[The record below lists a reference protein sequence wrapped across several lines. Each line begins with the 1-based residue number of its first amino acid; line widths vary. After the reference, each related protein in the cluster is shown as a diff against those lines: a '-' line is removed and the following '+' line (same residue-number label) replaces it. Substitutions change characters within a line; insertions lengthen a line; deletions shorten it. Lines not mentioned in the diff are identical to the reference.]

1 MSLNSDPTPGYAVAP
16 GARDEALRNITMITY
31 ILYAIGYFVG
41 ITMLVG
47 LIVAYMKRGDAA
59 GTIYESH
66 FTWLIRT
73 FWIGLI
79 VGIIGFFTSFILI
92 GVPILIA
99 CYIWGIYRVVK
110 GFLAFNDRKPIAA
123 PQGYL

>member
-1 MSLNSDPTPGYAVAP
+1 MSTNTDPSSGYAVTPA
-16 GARDEALRNITMITY
+16 ARDEALRNIVMITY
-31 ILYAIGYFVG
+31 ILYVVGFFVG

-47 LIVAYMKRGDAA
+47 LIVAYVKRGDAA

-73 FWIGLI
+73 FWIGLLLS
-79 VGIIGFFTSFILI
+79 VIGLITSFILI
-92 GVPILIA
+92 GIPILIA
-99 CYIWGIYRVVK
+99 TGIWSIYRVVK

-123 PQGYL
+123 PAAFF